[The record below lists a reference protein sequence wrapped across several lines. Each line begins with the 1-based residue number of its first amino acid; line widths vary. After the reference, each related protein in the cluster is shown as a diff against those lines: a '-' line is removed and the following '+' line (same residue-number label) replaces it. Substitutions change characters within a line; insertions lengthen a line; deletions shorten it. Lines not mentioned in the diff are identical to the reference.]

1 MDYAYD
7 HEVRN
12 AVLLDGETVL
22 HLLRPGKKAFAFYQ
36 IWLPSILL
44 ALVWMGFLVTTLI
57 MWMEY
62 DVPISL
68 AFYIAGTLLVLLLV
82 LAYFAIQKKRYAKKA
97 YYITDRR
104 ILLVGGLF
112 HLKYQTLHYRFI
124 GSVEWKRVPFSRLFG
139 MNAYTIHLLMNIGK
153 RLTVSFF
160 SISGT
165 SLLFLEKADDAYR
178 QIVGLSIGK

>member
-1 MDYAYD
+1 MYPYPLRFTLP
-7 HEVRN
+7 ERFWYYCWF
-12 AVLLDGETVL
+12 L
-22 HLLRPGKKAFAFYQ
+22 H
-36 IWLPSILL
+36 
-44 ALVWMGFLVTTLI
+44 
-57 MWMEY
+57 
-62 DVPISL
+62 ISS
-68 AFYIAGTLLVLLLV
+68 FRKNGMP
-82 LAYFAIQKKRYAKKA
+82 KKA

-139 MNAYTIHLLMNIGK
+139 MNAYTIHLIMNIGK

-160 SISGT
+160 NISGT
-165 SLLFLEKADDAYR
+165 SLPFLEKADDAYR